1 MIVRLKDQLSRMKRD
16 SEMRKD
22 GTLAVIDGVL
32 DFHKTDGYIQ
42 FMKIALD
49 RIDGAYGEQ
58 DPKWKE
64 CVSKIYAAAEKLQD
78 SVTWY
83 DDSKESF
90 DAYCDRLSCV
100 MESDVEPLSV
110 PKLDIVTSDDLT
122 KFIKKH
128 IEKGNYIGF
137 YYMPMEN
144 TNIKLMHDLMDQ
156 LNNMKLE
163 KSRCRDIYTVSYYLL
178 SVGYH
183 EHVVDALNTLLNS
196 AVYAINCSST
206 REQTAYSFDTQRL
219 HNDLRQVEFMMERV
233 KMVK

>member
-1 MIVRLKDQLSRMKRD
+1 MIVRLKDRLSRMERD
-16 SEMRKD
+16 SEMRRD
-22 GTLAVIDGVL
+22 GTLAVIDGAL

-42 FMKIALD
+42 FMKITLD
-49 RIDGAYGEQ
+49 RIHDAYGEQ
-58 DPKWKE
+58 DPKWE
-64 CVSKIYAAAEKLQD
+64 GYLNKIYAAAEKLQD
-78 SVTWY
+78 SVTQY
-83 DDSKESF
+83 DKSKETF

-100 MESDVEPLSV
+100 MESDVEPLAV

-128 IEKGNYIGF
+128 IKKGNFVGF

-144 TNIKLMHDLMDQ
+144 TNIKLMHDLMGQ

-163 KSRCRDIYTVSYYLL
+163 KSRYRDIYTVSYYLL
-178 SVGYH
+178 SMGYH
-183 EHVVDALNTLLNS
+183 EHVVDALNTLLSS

-219 HNDLRQVEFMMERV
+219 HNDLRQVEFMMERIKLV
-233 KMVK
+233 K